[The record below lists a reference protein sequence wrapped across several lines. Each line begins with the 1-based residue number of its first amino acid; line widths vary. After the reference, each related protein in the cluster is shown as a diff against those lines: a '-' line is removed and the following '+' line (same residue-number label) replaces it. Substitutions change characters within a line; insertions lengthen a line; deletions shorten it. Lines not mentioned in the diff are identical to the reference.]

1 MKNILVA
8 YDGGQPAHRALETGI
23 ELAKRFDASLAVV
36 SVVPVHPGRAPI
48 DPWDDKSV
56 HDAQLAEAR
65 DILSRHGVTAELI
78 EPSGEPAK
86 AIERVAEAGHYD
98 TIVVGSRGL
107 GAAERFLRGSVSE
120 RLATHANATVVVAR
134 VGSPNTASAATG

>member
-65 DILSRHGVTAELI
+65 EILSRHGVVAELI

-86 AIERVAEAGHYD
+86 AIERVAEAGHFD

-107 GAAERFLRGSVSE
+107 GAAARFLRGSVSE
-120 RLATHANATVVVAR
+120 RLATHANTTVVVAR
-134 VGSPNTASAATG
+134 

>member
-23 ELAKRFDASLAVV
+23 ELTERFDASLAVV

-48 DPWDDKSV
+48 DPWDDKTV
-56 HDAQLAEAR
+56 HDEQLAEAR
-65 DILSRHGVTAELI
+65 DILSRHGVAAEFI
-78 EPSGEPAK
+78 EPSGDPAK
-86 AIERVAEAGHYD
+86 AIERVAAMGHFD

-107 GAAERFLRGSVSE
+107 GAAARFLRGSVSE
-120 RLATHANATVVVAR
+120 RLATHANTTVVIAR
-134 VGSPNTASAATG
+134 

>member
-23 ELAKRFDASLAVV
+23 ELAERFGASLGVV

-48 DPWDDKSV
+48 DPWDDKAV

-65 DILSRHGVTAELI
+65 GILTSHGVAAQLF
-78 EPSGEPAK
+78 EPSGDPAT

-107 GAAERFLRGSVSE
+107 SAVSRFLRGSVSQ
-120 RLATHANATVVVAR
+120 RLATHADATVVVAR
-134 VGSPNTASAATG
+134 

>member
-23 ELAKRFDASLAVV
+23 ELAERFDASLAVV

-48 DPWDDKSV
+48 DPWDDKTV
-56 HDAQLAEAR
+56 HDEQLAEAR
-65 DILSRHGVTAELI
+65 DILSRHGVAAEFI
-78 EPSGEPAK
+78 EPSGDPAK
-86 AIERVAEAGHYD
+86 AIERVAEMGHFD

-107 GAAERFLRGSVSE
+107 GAAARFLRGSVSE
-120 RLATHANATVVVAR
+120 RLATHANATVVISR
-134 VGSPNTASAATG
+134 